1 MRTLACFIFFFIKY
15 IVFTFFFIQIMD
27 FYPIMDCECDIT
39 PMRGSEPTWGLKYK
53 NLGARKPIGT
63 MGKLI

>member
-1 MRTLACFIFFFIKY
+1 MN
-15 IVFTFFFIQIMD
+15 